1 MVTLMDS
8 EVVEKDSE
16 RLGLKERANF
26 QISISFVLKL
36 SNLIYKPKS
45 LDTLP

>member
-8 EVVEKDSE
+8 ELVEKDSE
-16 RLGLKERANF
+16 RLGLKERTYF
-26 QISISFVLKL
+26 KISVSFVLKL
-36 SNLIYKPKS
+36 TYLLHKSKS